1 MASPGNQHCANC
13 IGTLSFPILI
23 RTVQKIGRQFCWS
36 QFSILEHAEKIVRE
50 TCKVTGRLRVDSRR
64 PIVSTDISS
73 LIILEHIVSS
83 ASCHL
88 TAIYTRTG

>member
-1 MASPGNQHCANC
+1 MITDLLDPGNQHCANC

-36 QFSILEHAEKIVRE
+36 QFSISEHAEKIVRE

-73 LIILEHIVSS
+73 LIILEHMCPLRV
-83 ASCHL
+83 A
-88 TAIYTRTG
+88 T